1 MMPQRACVHQSPSV
15 DAFVLYVQS
24 MALTAYLR
32 HVTEAG
38 VKAVT
43 VTETMV
49 CRMHLA

>member
-1 MMPQRACVHQSPSV
+1 VHQSPSV
-15 DAFVLYVQS
+15 DAFVLYVEYVQS

-32 HVTEAG
+32 HLTEAG